1 MSHRDKDQQGPW
13 NTLIKKQIVGLC
25 DAYKKNDAEAEPLSL
40 KSTEEKTEIKEIK
53 HIPKTKMVDGAVIKN
68 ITDTKTFALS
78 VRIKLKAVWDIQS
91 SDFQHDVWR

>member
-1 MSHRDKDQQGPW
+1 MFGLTEIMIIGK
-13 NTLIKKQIVGLC
+13 NNFIKHTKNQCLLLFC
-25 DAYKKNDAEAEPLSL
+25 NKNDAEAEPLSL

-78 VRIKLKAVWDIQS
+78 VRIKLKAV
-91 SDFQHDVWR
+91 

>member
-13 NTLIKKQIVGLC
+13 NTLIKKQTVGLC

-53 HIPKTKMVDGAVIKN
+53 HIPKTKLVDGAVIKN

-78 VRIKLKAVWDIQS
+78 VRIKLTAVWDIQS

>member
-53 HIPKTKMVDGAVIKN
+53 LIPKTKMVDGAVIKN